1 MVWHEAS
8 ASPRE
13 GDPEGSRYVEG
24 QTLGAESPLMNS
36 YEQGRYEV
44 EMRYFEDFQIGDKI
58 VTRGRTITEA
68 DIVMFSAFSGDWHP
82 LHTDV
87 EYAKQGPFGERIAH
101 GFLVLSVASGLL
113 PLSEIAIIA
122 FYGMDKV
129 RFVGPVKLMD
139 TIHVEFETVDKQ
151 DRDEQGGVITFQ
163 QTVKNQRGEDVVVA
177 TMRSFVAKRGAG

>member
-1 MVWHEAS
+1 M
-8 ASPRE
+8 
-13 GDPEGSRYVEG
+13 
-24 QTLGAESPLMNS
+24 AEMK
-36 YEQGRYEV
+36 
-44 EMRYFEDFQIGDKI
+44 YFEDFNEGDRI

-87 EYAKQGPFGERIAH
+87 EYAKQGPFKERIAH

-129 RFVGPVKLMD
+129 RFIAPVRLLD
-139 TIHVEFETVDKQ
+139 TIHVEFAAIEKQ
-151 DRDEQGGVITFQ
+151 DRDERGGVITFRE
-163 QTVKNQRGEDVVVA
+163 TIRNQRGEEVVVG
-177 TMRSFVAKRGAG
+177 TMRSYIAKREAGTA